1 MSPFAVSIEVG
12 GDRWTTAWVAEF
24 PGLFVNEPSEQAARR
39 ALPAAIAAY
48 LGWLRRHGEPVRV
61 VRAPAVAVAARHQ
74 VRARMRWGGYA
85 VLHEFERP
93 PVTRREVARA
103 LRWMGYL
110 RRDTL
115 SFIALVPP
123 GGLEWTRPSQE
134 RTIAQHLR
142 HIAGAE
148 RWYLT
153 RLALGPF
160 PDLGRTTDP
169 IERLARVR
177 RLVVAR
183 LRRLTA
189 EERARIIKTEHEWWS
204 ARKMLGRFLY
214 HERYH
219 LRSMARI
226 ARHHGLKVPP
236 GRGGWPR
243 Y

>member
-1 MSPFAVSIEVG
+1 MSPFTVSIEVG
-12 GDRWTTAWVAEF
+12 TDRWTTAWVAEF
-24 PGLFVNEPSEQAARR
+24 PGLFVNEPS
-39 ALPAAIAAY
+39 
-48 LGWLRRHGEPVRV
+48 
-61 VRAPAVAVAARHQ
+61 
-74 VRARMRWGGYA
+74 
-85 VLHEFERP
+85 
-93 PVTRREVARA
+93 
-103 LRWMGYL
+103 
-110 RRDTL
+110 D
-115 SFIALVPP
+115 
-123 GGLEWTRPSQE
+123 
-134 RTIAQHLR
+134 IAQHLR
-142 HIAGAE
+142 HIAGAG

-177 RLVVAR
+177 RMVVAR

-189 EERARIIKTEHEWWS
+189 AERARIIKIEHEWWS

-236 GRGGWPR
+236 GPGGWPR